1 MNRQRGS
8 EAGFSLL
15 EMLVGL
21 TLLALIS
28 VAVTQSVRTGLRLWQ
43 AAEANDS
50 EAEWQQTE
58 WLIERWLS
66 RALSP
71 KGYDLD
77 SRVIFE
83 ARTDGVSFVV
93 DGQVGRKP
101 AGYSRF
107 GLLAK
112 ANPVCPGRSDFV
124 LTWEDVTM
132 ASSFAPV
139 ATDERVLFECADNIS
154 FDYGGLP
161 VPESAEFQPESFASD
176 GELPRIVQIR
186 LVAGGKPR
194 VVSARLMYAR

>member
-1 MNRQRGS
+1 MSRGAKGS
-8 EAGFSLL
+8 AGFSLL

-50 EAEWQQTE
+50 ESEWQQTG

-71 KGYDLD
+71 KSFDLD

-83 ARTDGVSFVV
+83 ANPDGVRFLV

-101 AGYSRF
+101 SGYSRI
-107 GLLAK
+107 GLIAK
-112 ANPVCPGRSDFV
+112 ENPVCPSRSDFV
-124 LTWEDVTM
+124 LTWEDVTF
-132 ASSFAPV
+132 AGNFAPG
-139 ATDERVLFECADNIS
+139 ASDERVLFECVD
-154 FDYGGLP
+154 GLAFEY
-161 VPESAEFQPESFASD
+161 VSATQSETALVVGETFESSD
-176 GELPRIVQIR
+176 ELPRVVRIR
-186 LVAGGKPR
+186 FTSGGKSR
-194 VVSARLMYAR
+194 TLSARLQYAR

>member
-1 MNRQRGS
+1 MTPRRAS

-21 TLLALIS
+21 ILLALIS
-28 VAVTQSVRTGLRLWQ
+28 VAVTQSVRTGLQLWQ

-66 RALSP
+66 RAISP
-71 KGYDLD
+71 KGYTLD

-83 ARTDGVSFVV
+83 ARADGVSFVV

-101 AGYSRF
+101 AGYSRI
-107 GLLAK
+107 GLAAK
-112 ANPVCPGRSDFV
+112 FNPVCPGRSDFI

-132 ASSFAPV
+132 ASNFAP
-139 ATDERVLFECADNIS
+139 AASDERVLFECADAIT
-154 FDYGGLP
+154 FDYGA
-161 VPESAEFQPESFASD
+161 VPEQEGSQPGSLSPD
-176 GELPRIVQIR
+176 GDLPRVVRIR

-194 VVSARLMYAR
+194 VVSARLLYAG